1 MPAHRRQQ
9 QRTSRTHR
17 ESFNSAAQPGDFI
30 RRLAIRGATA
40 ALLAGTALS
49 ALLQVMPDTVST
61 PAADYLAGRGYPSSL
76 RAQFQA
82 KSVRVY
88 DRDNPLVAVHLA
100 GHYARMIWAK
110 SDNLLKKVTFS
121 PMAFV
126 IGAKSGYDL
135 LHNDSRLAAYSYSS
149 AQTNAA
155 ARDVFIWPSDDAIPT
170 TQWLQEMT
178 GLRAQHLDFGAHNEE
193 QMRHVLAEFVLLH
206 EMRHGDQDKEDVQVL
221 SESDADAYALHLIG
235 ASGTPPALVGE
246 ARAFVTAARTV
257 SAILNSASGRDSHT
271 TALALQRGMEGSFT
285 RTNTQQTYALNV
297 QALQDGSAFTNASL
311 MLRGVMFDN
320 DFPKGMQTASIY
332 YHAAQALIA
341 NGVVNANTVSD
352 PVVMYVNAM
361 TYLDHLAGGTIIERT
376 LDAKSIDVS
385 RFISPDTVA
394 PPDASEKP
402 ADSRPAAFKPR

>member
-1 MPAHRRQQ
+1 M
-9 QRTSRTHR
+9 
-17 ESFNSAAQPGDFI
+17 

-49 ALLQVMPDTVST
+49 ALLQAMPDTVST
-61 PAADYLAGRGYPSSL
+61 PAADYLADKGYPSAL

-88 DRDNPLVAVHLA
+88 DRDNPLVAFHLA
-100 GHYARMIWAK
+100 GHSARMAWTD
-110 SDNLLKKVTFS
+110 SDGVLEKIVS
-121 PMAFV
+121 PLVGFIA
-126 IGAKSGYDL
+126 GARNGLDL
-135 LHNDSRLAAYSYSS
+135 MDSDSKLAAYSYSTFE
-149 AQTNAA
+149 TNAA
-155 ARDVFIWPSDDAIPT
+155 TRNVFIWPSDDAIPT
-170 TQWLQEMT
+170 TQWLDEMT
-178 GLRAQHLDFGAHNEE
+178 GLKARHLDFGNHSEE

-206 EMRHGDQDKEDVQVL
+206 EMRHGDQDKKDIQTL

-246 ARAFVTAARTV
+246 ARAFVTAARAV
-257 SAILNSASGRDSHT
+257 SAILHGGGGETDHA
-271 TALALQRGMEGSFT
+271 TALALQRGMEDSFT
-285 RTNTQQTYALNV
+285 RTNTQQTHVLNA
-297 QALQDGSAFTNASL
+297 QAMQDGSAFTNASL

-376 LDAKSIDVS
+376 MDAKTIDVS
-385 RFISPDTVA
+385 RFIETGARPA
-394 PPDASEKP
+394 PDASEKP
-402 ADSRPAAFKPR
+402 AAATSAAFKPR